1 MNFNQYQRVVG
12 GQSPGGSIQQP
23 QGMQQ
28 VPQRT
33 QMQNPQPPLNSLSL
47 PPQLANLSPQQL
59 QQLKN
64 QPQFQALLKSHTQ
77 RQQMLQQQLIARQM
91 QAQTGNQK
99 MVNNQ
104 VPQMTTQRIQDPNVI
119 NQMQSKG
126 LFPRSDVS
134 GQVFP
139 SQAQMGRI
147 QADVAQ
153 SQQGKIPFQ
162 MTSGQIKP
170 EVDIPYNA
178 SMESPGQ
185 IAQQK
190 LNANRDSQIGPY
202 GSEQNELFR
211 KVPLREL
218 SSFHEWSDE
227 LKKEGKEIPTDVRV
241 YESIIEKDS
250 AYRGQLSKQ
259 IQGSE
264 RLMGNLVKKLRSYN
278 DLKQYRIGAINL
290 TNRGQYSNS
299 IWGDGYQGY
308 GNGISNTPTRL
319 ISVNQNKRNSVV
331 PELALTDYE
340 INERVMKR
348 LNTGKMR
355 QLVPIRL
362 DFDQE
367 RDKFKLRDTF
377 LWDLYEDVFPL
388 EYFVASLVEDYKFIP
403 MQYTENILAS
413 IKEQIRDY
421 HKRPEKAIGEL
432 RVPIKLEIIVNNT
445 QFIDQFEWDIL
456 NYGENDAEEFASITC
471 EELNLPG
478 EFCTAIA
485 HSVRDQTQ
493 LFHKALYLVGY
504 NFDGSPVQEE
514 EIRSHTLPALRQT
527 LLVNEGSSDDS
538 DFYSVLRN
546 PAAVSDFSPSLTKLT
561 HLELERIDKE
571 IERESRRKRRHVFNE
586 MSDSNQAASGFGP
599 SSGRGTSRRS
609 ALYAGRGNSVPVL
622 PDLSDIP
629 KTFRTPVPSSVLP
642 GGVDLGV
649 PDIYG
654 YNEVVALRSQVP
666 NPNYKSPALLLSHD
680 SSALESFSKD
690 SERVSYS
697 HNSLMG
703 TFNVTIKLSK

>member
-12 GQSPGGSIQQP
+12 GQSPRGSIQP

-28 VPQRT
+28 IPQRN
-33 QMQNPQPPLNSLSL
+33 QMQNPQQPPMNSLSL

-59 QQLKN
+59 QQLKS
-64 QPQFQALLKSHTQ
+64 QPQFQALLKSHAQ

-91 QAQTGNQK
+91 QAQTGNQR

-104 VPQMTTQRIQDPNVI
+104 VPQMTTQNIQDPNVL
-119 NQMQSKG
+119 NQMQPKNV
-126 LFPRSDVS
+126 FPRNDAS

-139 SQAQMGRI
+139 LQAQMGRVRP
-147 QADVAQ
+147 DVVQ
-153 SQQGKIPFQ
+153 SQQGKVPFQ
-162 MTSGQIKP
+162 MPSGQIKP
-170 EVDIPYNA
+170 ELDFPYNA
-178 SMESPGQ
+178 NMGSPGQ
-185 IAQQK
+185 IAQHK
-190 LNANRDSQIGPY
+190 LNANSESQIGLS
-202 GSEQNELFR
+202 GSEQNELFK

-218 SSFHEWSDE
+218 SSLHEWSDQ
-227 LKKEGKEIPTDVRV
+227 LKKEGKEIPTDVKI

-250 AYRGQLSKQ
+250 AYRGQLAKQ

-264 RLMGNLVKKLRSYN
+264 RLMGNLMKKLRSYN
-278 DLKQYRIGAINL
+278 DLKQYRVGAINL
-290 TNRGQYSNS
+290 SSRGQYSNS

-319 ISVNQNKRNSVV
+319 ISISQNKRNSVV
-331 PELALTDYE
+331 PEIALTDHE

-348 LNTGKMR
+348 LNSGRMR

-362 DFDQE
+362 DFDHE

-377 LWDLYEDVFPL
+377 LWDLYEDVLPL

-403 MQYTENILAS
+403 MQYTENILAC

-421 HKRPEKAIGEL
+421 HKRPERAIGEL

-445 QFIDQFEWDIL
+445 QLIDQFEWDIL

-514 EIRSHTLPALRQT
+514 EIRSHTLPALRQA
-527 LLVNEGSSDDS
+527 LLVNEGSSDES

-546 PAAVSDFSPSLTKLT
+546 PAAVSDFSPNLIKLT
-561 HLELERIDKE
+561 QLELERIDKE

-586 MSDSNQAASGFGP
+586 MGDSSQAGSTSGP

-609 ALYAGRGNSVPVL
+609 ALYTGRGSSVPVL

-629 KTFRTPVPSSVLP
+629 KTFRTPVPSTVLP

-654 YNEVVALRSQVP
+654 YNEVIALRSQVP
-666 NPNYKSPALLLSHD
+666 NPNYKSPALSLSHN

-697 HNSLMG
+697 HNSLMM